1 MPFIELDQV
10 VEIAERCREFDAG
23 IQHES
28 SLLRQ
33 AIIKERADQ
42 QNVVAVAVA
51 QEGNIAERRL
61 AGDVRS
67 LISVGRSLEPLE
79 ANVMRHSPPLIFSG
93 SAALP
98 CVCGFG
104 RSALDARGAAGADS
118 FAYSAAFSGIVG
130 STRKLFVIRSMMG
143 AKLATAPAGN
153 AISRR
158 CTIEPPSLSTTRCT
172 MTSSSLTPRT

>member
-1 MPFIELDQV
+1 MSLNGMPFIKLDQV

-42 QNVVAVAVA
+42 QDVVAVAVA

-79 ANVMRHSPPLIFSG
+79 DKTQG
-93 SAALP
+93 SAA
-98 CVCGFG
+98 
-104 RSALDARGAAGADS
+104 D
-118 FAYSAAFSGIVG
+118 
-130 STRKLFVIRSMMG
+130 
-143 AKLATAPAGN
+143 PAWR
-153 AISRR
+153 A
-158 CTIEPPSLSTTRCT
+158 
-172 MTSSSLTPRT
+172 